1 MNWLNEIGFVTAVEA
16 ATRAPSM
23 LNSQP
28 WRFRLGDDEID
39 VLVDPRGRLSRID
52 ASGWAARIGC
62 GAALLNLRLALAV
75 QGKPTAVRLMPD
87 PDDPYLLATLIPQ
100 PARPAT
106 PTEVRLHRAIPQRRS
121 NRAPFA
127 EEPIPLRTRAE
138 LIAAA
143 RAENAWLDL
152 LIGPI
157 AVDATAL
164 MVSSAHKVLAR
175 DTDYQAEL
183 AEWTH
188 RAERTTDGVPVGTGG
203 PAPRPDELL
212 ARRDFGGPEL
222 PAHRNHERDPLLAVL
237 SAGGDWPTDQIQAG
251 QALQRVLLTA
261 TDLGLAA
268 SMFSQPME
276 VPHVREQLRRA
287 VRRHA
292 PPQMLLR
299 LGYGSGAPTSPR
311 RPAADAI
318 IDGQRGA
325 RAR

>member
-1 MNWLNEIGFVTAVEA
+1 MNWLSELEFVDAVEA

-28 WRFRLGDDEID
+28 WQFRLGDDEID
-39 VLVDPRGRLSRID
+39 LLVDPRRRLSRVD

-62 GAALLNLRLALAV
+62 GAALFNLRLALTV
-75 QGKPTAVRLMPD
+75 RGKPADVALMPD
-87 PDDPYLLATLIPQ
+87 ADDRYLLARLIPQ

-106 PTEVRLHRAIPQRRS
+106 PAEVRLHRAIAHRHS

-127 EEPIPLRTRAE
+127 EEPIPLPVRAE

-157 AVDATAL
+157 AVEATAL
-164 MVSSAHKVLAR
+164 MVNSAHDLLAR
-175 DTDYQAEL
+175 DADYQAEL

-188 RAERTTDGVPVGTGG
+188 RAEPTTDGVPVSTGG

-212 ARRDFGGPEL
+212 PRRDFGGPQL
-222 PAHRNHERDPLLAVL
+222 PAHRNYERDPLLAVL

-268 SMFSQPME
+268 SMFSQPIE
-276 VPHVREQLRRA
+276 VPQVRDELRRA
-287 VRRHA
+287 VGRQA
-292 PPQMLLR
+292 SPQMLLR
-299 LGYGSGAPTSPR
+299 LGYATRSHPSPR
-311 RPAADAI
+311 RPATEVI
-318 IDGQRGA
+318 VTRQRGVPA
-325 RAR
+325 R